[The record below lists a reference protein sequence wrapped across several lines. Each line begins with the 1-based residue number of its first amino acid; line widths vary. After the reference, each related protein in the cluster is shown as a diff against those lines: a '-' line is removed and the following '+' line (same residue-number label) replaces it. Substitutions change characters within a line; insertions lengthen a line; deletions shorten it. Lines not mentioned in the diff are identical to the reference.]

1 MGPDARR
8 SMGAMNAHAAIDT
21 MKYVTQ
27 PMLEAAGRR

>member
-8 SMGAMNAHAAIDT
+8 SMVAMNVHAAIDT

-27 PMLEAAGRR
+27 PMLEVADR